1 MKNFLFINAREDV
14 RSILKSMEIY
24 ICTSKNESSPLSVWE
39 AMSMEKAIVSKDV
52 GDVSKFIKNGE
63 NGFIVKASNSN
74 DLAKSVKN
82 LILDPKLRKKFGKKS
97 RQIAKNKLDLKVC
110 GKLHSI
116 AYKSIANYN

>member
-1 MKNFLFINAREDV
+1 
-14 RSILKSMEIY
+14 MEIY

-52 GDVSKFIKNGE
+52 GDVSKFIKNGV
-63 NGFIVKASNSN
+63 NGFIVKSSNSN
-74 DLAKSVKN
+74 DLAKSVKK
-82 LILDPKLRKKFGKKS
+82 LILDPKMRKKFGKKS

-116 AYKSIANYN
+116 AYKSISNYN

>member
-14 RSILKSMEIY
+14 RSILKSMDIY
-24 ICTSKNESSPLSVWE
+24 VCTSKNESSPLSVWE

-52 GDVSKFIKNGE
+52 GDVSKFIKNGV